1 MISSDPLPL
10 FQRAIQ
16 LLQAGDPAV
25 ASVLPQLE
33 RFPDFGAGWLALGE
47 FLQGAGKHDAAAVAL
62 GRAARAQP
70 ANAPAAHRLG
80 QCLIE
85 LGRRNAAIAAFAHA
99 VQIDPAFAEAWY
111 SLGLAQGD
119 GGQHARAAEAYRAA
133 LHARPEFH
141 EAALNLGIALQE
153 TGDLDAAT
161 DAYATALR
169 LRPDSFGRIAQA
181 LTSGRTGILWLD
193 LQALRRHLL
202 ERGSAG
208 AH

>member
-1 MISSDPLPL
+1 MKKIYKQNYFRRLQVKRL
-10 FQRAIQ
+10 F
-16 LLQAGDPAV
+16 D
-25 ASVLPQLE
+25 E
-33 RFPDFGAGWLALGE
+33 
-47 FLQGAGKHDAAAVAL
+47 AAVVF
-62 GRAARAQP
+62 QQVVDK
-70 ANAPAAHRLG
+70 AP
-80 QCLIE
+80 
-85 LGRRNAAIAAFAHA
+85 
-99 VQIDPAFAEAWY
+99 DW
-111 SLGLAQGD
+111 
-119 GGQHARAAEAYRAA
+119 
-133 LHARPEFH
+133 RPGKI
-141 EAALNLGIALQE
+141 NLGIALQE